1 MADGIVEKVDDDLPE
16 AVAIRVD
23 GDLVDFLLEG
33 HSFLGSEGFDEFEGF
48 FGHLGNGAIGEFE
61 VDLAVFDFG
70 KLE

>member
-33 HSFLGSEGFDEFEGF
+33 HSFLGSERFDKFEGF
-48 FGHLGNGAIGEFE
+48 FGHLGNGTIGELE

-70 KLE
+70 KFE